1 MLQEFI
7 FHCRAK
13 GLSANTIRIYS
24 LGIRKFFDFYP
35 DDILLVNKSV
45 IDDYIVHLI
54 ASGLSR
60 YSVNNY
66 LRSLKVFF
74 KYIDSEYSVSIAK
87 YIHFAKTPKLEK
99 KIYSLNELKI
109 MFEYLSMTEQ
119 PIRNKII
126 FLLMYDSGLRLS
138 EVVDLKTNDIDL
150 ENGIALITGK
160 GNKQRYISL
169 GCSLSALIRSYKGGK
184 THFLTTKQGYP
195 LTQETI
201 ANLFRRMRS
210 ATGIY
215 VTPHLLRHNYA
226 TNFMLHQIST
236 GSVDIYQLQMLMGHS
251 DSSTTKIYLH
261 TAQKIMAVKNTYS
274 HIDDITKS

>member
-1 MLQEFI
+1 MFQDFI
-7 FHCRAK
+7 FHCKAK

-24 LGIRKFFDFYP
+24 LGIRKFLDFYS
-35 DDILLVNKSV
+35 DDLLLVDKSV
-45 IDDYIVHLI
+45 IDDYIVYLL

-74 KYIDSEYSVSIAK
+74 KYIDSEYSVSLAQH
-87 YIHFAKTPKLEK
+87 IHFAKTPKIEK
-99 KIYSLNELKI
+99 KIYSASELNI
-109 MFEYLSMTEQ
+109 MLEYLNTTEQ
-119 PIRNKII
+119 SIRNKII

-138 EVVDLKTNDIDL
+138 EVVNLKTSNIDIG
-150 ENGIALITGK
+150 NRIALITGK

-169 GCSLSALIRSYKGGK
+169 GLTLTGLICSYNGGK
-184 THFLTTKQGYP
+184 QYFLVTKQGYA

-201 ANLFRRMRS
+201 ANLFRRMKA

-226 TNFMLHQIST
+226 TNFMIHQVNT

-261 TAQKIMAVKNTYS
+261 MAQKMIAVKNAYS
-274 HIDDITKS
+274 HIDDIKI

>member
-1 MLQEFI
+1 MFQDFI
-7 FHCRAK
+7 FHCKAK

-24 LGIRKFFDFYP
+24 LGIRKFLDFYLG
-35 DDILLVNKSV
+35 DILLVNKSV
-45 IDDYIVHLI
+45 IDDYIVYLLV
-54 ASGLSR
+54 SGLSR

-74 KYIDSEYSVSIAK
+74 KYLDSEYSVSLAQH
-87 YIHFAKTPKLEK
+87 IHFAKTPKIEK
-99 KIYSLNELKI
+99 KIYSASELNVML
-109 MFEYLSMTEQ
+109 EYLNTTEQ

-138 EVVDLKTNDIDL
+138 EVVNLKTSNIDID
-150 ENGIALITGK
+150 NRIALITGK

-169 GCSLSALIRSYKGGK
+169 GLTLTGLICSYNGGK
-184 THFLTTKQGYP
+184 PYFLVTKQGYA

-201 ANLFRRMRS
+201 ANLFRRMKA

-226 TNFMLHQIST
+226 TNFMIHQVNT

-251 DSSTTKIYLH
+251 DSATTKIYLH
-261 TAQKIMAVKNTYS
+261 MAQKMIAVKNAYS
-274 HIDDITKS
+274 HIDDIKI

>member
-1 MLQEFI
+1 MFQDFI
-7 FHCRAK
+7 FHCKAK

-24 LGIRKFFDFYP
+24 LGIRKFLDFYS
-35 DDILLVNKSV
+35 DDLLLVDKSV
-45 IDDYIVHLI
+45 IDDYIVYLL

-74 KYIDSEYSVSIAK
+74 KYIDSEYSVSLAQH
-87 YIHFAKTPKLEK
+87 IHFAKTPKIEK
-99 KIYSLNELKI
+99 KIYSASELNVML
-109 MFEYLSMTEQ
+109 EYLNTTEQ
-119 PIRNKII
+119 SIRNKII

-138 EVVDLKTNDIDL
+138 EVVNLKTSNIDIG
-150 ENGIALITGK
+150 NRIALITGK

-169 GCSLSALIRSYKGGK
+169 GLTLTGLICSYNGGK
-184 THFLTTKQGYP
+184 PYFLVTKQGYA

-201 ANLFRRMRS
+201 ANLFRRMKA

-226 TNFMLHQIST
+226 TNFMIHQVNT

-261 TAQKIMAVKNTYS
+261 MAQKMIAVKNAYS
-274 HIDDITKS
+274 HIDDIKI